1 MNNSKKSN
9 SNINE
14 NMEWN
19 ENNEFKKI
27 KRELSIKTI
36 GKIIIYSLLTMLL
49 LAFLVD
55 VIYND
60 ELANSV
66 IRMNERFYYFC
77 VMNKETIISVTC
89 IIIILGYM
97 YIFLRKLIGNI
108 EIILI
113 AIDKLLK
120 NPEQEIDLPESLLS
134 IENRLNKIRIDLIT
148 SRNEAKEAESKKND
162 LIVYMAHDLKTP
174 LTSIIGYLTLLTEE
188 KEISKR
194 LQDKYINI
202 ALDKALRVEELTNQF
217 FDITRYNLHSMPIT
231 KKELNV
237 SYLLRQLID
246 ECFPMLE
253 EKNLKCNLEAD
264 EKIMIFADGDKLARA
279 FDNLLK
285 NAINYSFENTEIEI
299 KVNEE
304 DEKINILFRNRGE
317 KIPEYKLDKIF
328 EKFYRGDSARSSS
341 TGGAGLGLAITKE
354 IIELHGG
361 KIFVKNDDE
370 FIEFYIILD
379 KV

>member
-1 MNNSKKSN
+1 MS
-9 SNINE
+9 SNINK
-14 NMEWN
+14 NIEWN

-27 KRELSIKTI
+27 KRELSLKTI

-60 ELANSV
+60 ELASSI
-66 IRMNERFYYFC
+66 IRMNEKFYYFC
-77 VMNKETIISVTC
+77 VMNKKTIISVTC
-89 IIIILGYM
+89 ILIILIYM

-108 EIILI
+108 EEILK
-113 AIDKLLK
+113 AIDKILK
-120 NPEQEIDLPESLLS
+120 NPEQEIYLPESLLS

-148 SRNEAKEAESKKND
+148 SRNEAKEAENKKND

-188 KEISKR
+188 KEISKK

-264 EKIMIFADGDKLARA
+264 EKIMILADGDKLARA

-304 DEKINILFRNRGE
+304 KEKINIVFRNKGE

>member
-36 GKIIIYSLLTMLL
+36 VKIIIYSLLTMLL

-89 IIIILGYM
+89 IIIILVYM

>member
-36 GKIIIYSLLTMLL
+36 VKIIIYSLLTMLL
-49 LAFLVD
+49 LVFLVD

-66 IRMNERFYYFC
+66 IRMNEIFYYFC

-202 ALDKALRVEELTNQF
+202 VLDKALRVEELTNQF

-304 DEKINILFRNRGE
+304 DEKINIVFRNRGE